1 MGTGN
6 PFFSWLATQ
15 PAFIEVGMGILF
27 CLLIAPVLLA
37 MIAVGLTSLGGETRA
52 HPFAKRLAACGYGTG
67 TAGQQVGA
75 SATRSRRRSW
85 PGCARRS
92 PSVTLG

>member
-1 MGTGN
+1 MGQD

-37 MIAVGLTSLGGETRA
+37 MIAVGLTSLEVRLGRILSQSGLLLADTAPARPGNRWEPLRRA
-52 HPFAKRLAACGYGTG
+52 VAQELARLRKALSNRHA
-67 TAGQQVGA
+67 
-75 SATRSRRRSW
+75 
-85 PGCARRS
+85 
-92 PSVTLG
+92 